1 MGNLEKFNPKI
12 NLMKLQIL
20 LILFFFSY
28 SICMVDFPKNS
39 NLLES
44 EKSVESRIEE
54 MNDLEEIEKRI
65 FENKE
70 NTMIVFYADW
80 CHHW

>member
-1 MGNLEKFNPKI
+1 MGILEKFHQKI
-12 NLMKLQIL
+12 NIMKLHTL
-20 LILFFFSY
+20 LILYFLSY

-39 NLLES
+39 NILES
-44 EKSVESRIEE
+44 EKSVESRVEE
-54 MNDLEEIEKRI
+54 MNDLEEIQRRI

>member
-1 MGNLEKFNPKI
+1 MGILEKIHRKK
-12 NLMKLQIL
+12 NLVKLQIL
-20 LILFFFSY
+20 LILYMLSY
-28 SICMVDFPKNS
+28 SICIVDFPKN
-39 NLLES
+39 NNILES

-65 FENKE
+65 FEKKE
-70 NTMIVFYADW
+70 NTIILFYADW